1 MIHGATVDK
10 VQVNKC
16 RVTMMYQDD
25 EKNETIFTR
34 SVVSSVASEFR
45 LNNEVVNPAQYHNA
59 LEEINIYIKAKNFLV
74 YQGAVEQIAMQNP
87 KELTQLF
94 EELSR

>member
-1 MIHGATVDK
+1 MDK
-10 VQVNKC
+10 AEVSKC
-16 RVTMMYQDD
+16 RVTMIYQDE
-25 EKNETIFTR
+25 EKKETIFTR

-45 LNNEVVNPAQYHNA
+45 LNNDVVNPTQYHHA
-59 LEEINIYIKAKNFLV
+59 LEEINIFIKAKNFLV

-94 EELSR
+94 EELSRSLKT